1 MPVSPCLTFALW
13 RSDLGK
19 EWKSTGWPATSIAP
33 FTQSR
38 VPDPHSTEREA
49 LDGGE
54 LLAQEAANRRV
65 PALFRKSRRGR
76 SDQLG
81 LKMTVRVASR
91 TAPCGSR
98 SDVTLN
104 RGACVRTRCS
114 IWWFSIRDTLWPI
127 PAALTSMSVLVALLL
142 VQFDEHLVVSNGDRW
157 WLFSGGASGARGVLT
172 TIAATSMTVATMAF
186 SILIVALQLGSS
198 QFSPRILRGFTGDRG
213 NQVVLGLF
221 VATFA
226 YSLVVL
232 RAVRTSTDDQ
242 QTFVPGTAV
251 TVALVLAFVMIG
263 ALIYFFH
270 HATRSIQAP
279 VIIDRAVGDTQG
291 LIEAEINR
299 RESMMA
305 PFVVSNRAFE
315 TEQIRASS
323 AGYIQNVDLGELV
336 RAASEMGGTIH
347 VVLREGD
354 HVLPGLELA
363 SAWMSE
369 PAQVEGSAVPDGRS
383 RREQWEDEREQ
394 RADAVRAAFLLGTE
408 RTLEHDID
416 LGFRQVS
423 DIALKALSPGI
434 NDPTTAIT
442 CIDRL
447 GELLDSALEIRGAT
461 YAIQDCRGETRVL
474 IDLAGFDTFLGVA
487 FDQIRHYGADDATVI
502 IRLLQTLET
511 LYRKTSDAANRQ
523 WLTAMA
529 QQTIDGA
536 RQQALPRADMARIAT
551 AALWAT
557 PDRVTVGAP
566 DGNQPDIRPSN
577 H

>member
-1 MPVSPCLTFALW
+1 M
-13 RSDLGK
+13 
-19 EWKSTGWPATSIAP
+19 
-33 FTQSR
+33 
-38 VPDPHSTEREA
+38 
-49 LDGGE
+49 
-54 LLAQEAANRRV
+54 
-65 PALFRKSRRGR
+65 
-76 SDQLG
+76 
-81 LKMTVRVASR
+81 
-91 TAPCGSR
+91 
-98 SDVTLN
+98 
-104 RGACVRTRCS
+104 RTRCS